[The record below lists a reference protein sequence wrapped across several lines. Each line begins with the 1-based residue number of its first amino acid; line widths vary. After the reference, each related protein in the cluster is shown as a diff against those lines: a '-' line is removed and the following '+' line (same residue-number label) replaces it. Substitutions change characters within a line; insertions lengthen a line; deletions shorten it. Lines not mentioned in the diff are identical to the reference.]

1 MISSIAESGCR
12 DGAAAG
18 RVGARGVGAEPSV
31 FPPPGN
37 DEPLVPAPPLPLVRA
52 GCETLPEEPE
62 VDALG
67 SSTPESIIRAFS
79 GSSCS
84 ERKLTSRPWIRSTDF
99 SRSMHAW
106 CAFSMSSPRRRSTSR
121 PSSLCELHDLGGDI
135 GKEGRP
141 TSIIVNEHGRCKSA
155 SRICALCTRPRI
167 FAVPTPRAMPA
178 NRPSMRRI
186 ILRYVSFVQCREKWR
201 TRMLLRI
208 RGSLHK

>member
-1 MISSIAESGCR
+1 MINSIAESGCR
-12 DGAAAG
+12 DWAAAG
-18 RVGARGVGAEPSV
+18 RVDVRGVGAEPSV

-37 DEPLVPAPPLPLVRA
+37 DELLVPALLSPLVRA
-52 GCETLPEEPE
+52 GCGVLLEEPE

-67 SSTPESIIRAFS
+67 SSTPDSIIRAFS

-106 CAFSMSSPRRRSTSR
+106 CAFNMSSPRRRSTSR
-121 PSSLCELHDLGGDI
+121 PSSWCELYDWGRYI
-135 GKEGRP
+135 AKEGRP

-178 NRPSMRRI
+178 NRPSTRRI
-186 ILRYVSFVQCREKWR
+186 ILGYVSFV
-201 TRMLLRI
+201 
-208 RGSLHK
+208 

>member
-1 MISSIAESGCR
+1 MLIATSRDTPSPMINSIAESGCR
-12 DGAAAG
+12 DWAAAG
-18 RVGARGVGAEPSV
+18 RVDVRGVGAEPSV

-37 DEPLVPAPPLPLVRA
+37 DEPLAPALLPPLVCG
-52 GCETLPEEPE
+52 GCGALLEEPG
-62 VDALG
+62 VDAVG
-67 SSTPESIIRAFS
+67 SSAPDSINRAFS

-84 ERKLTSRPWIRSTDF
+84 ERNRTSRPWIRSTDF

-121 PSSLCELHDLGGDI
+121 PSSLCELYYWWKYI
-135 GKEGRP
+135 RKEERP

-186 ILRYVSFVQCREKWR
+186 IL
-201 TRMLLRI
+201 
-208 RGSLHK
+208 